1 MSRRRVLRLHRIVVH
16 DVQWRWRSCRTLTRI
31 SIPTAV
37 MAYRCTCLPTCSFRI
52 LSMTNN
58 TTLALTE
65 AIRIGQAPRTDVRAC
80 VAYSNNSC
88 LLEADV
94 IELPEVRIRE
104 FRLLAPLNLTEVCG
118 QN

>member
-1 MSRRRVLRLHRIVVH
+1 
-16 DVQWRWRSCRTLTRI
+16 
-31 SIPTAV
+31 
-37 MAYRCTCLPTCSFRI
+37 
-52 LSMTNN
+52 MTNN

-65 AIRIGQAPRTDVRAC
+65 AIRIGRAPRTDVRAC

-118 QN
+118 QNVPPLSFGQSGIVLVA